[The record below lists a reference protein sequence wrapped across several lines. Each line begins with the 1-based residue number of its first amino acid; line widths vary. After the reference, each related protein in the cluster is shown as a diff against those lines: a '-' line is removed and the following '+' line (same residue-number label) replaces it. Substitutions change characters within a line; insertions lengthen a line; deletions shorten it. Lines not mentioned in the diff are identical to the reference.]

1 MSNYSSVKVSNKH
14 YIIHREGKRE
24 RDRLKNKKFTWYLFE
39 LTNIDV
45 KS

>member
-14 YIIHREGKRE
+14 YIIHREGKE

>member
-24 RDRLKNKKFTWYLFE
+24 RQIEEQKIYMVF
-39 LTNIDV
+39 I
-45 KS
+45 